1 MSSLDFFP
9 KVEDSLAE
17 RTLGGALVSVLSFAF
32 VIWAG
37 VHELHQCMQVE
48 TIDRLVPHTSDEHA
62 NVISINLD
70 LHFPA
75 LPCSELALEVRD
87 STGTEALK
95 FNNSVS
101 KLRTTSAG
109 APIGMPESVDFTE
122 RVALGMR
129 LNRFMHVLGD
139 VLAQLL
145 RFSLQSGCTRDYT
158 AVCPDHWEDRGNHR
172 CEAPAWYFGHC
183 QHFSHFNGY
192 STADKEDW

>member
-9 KVEDSLAE
+9 KVEDSLVE

-37 VHELHQCMQVE
+37 MHELGQCMQVE

-75 LPCSELALEVRD
+75 LPCSELSLEVRD
-87 STGTEALK
+87 ATGTEALK

-109 APIGMPESVDFTE
+109 T
-122 RVALGMR
+122 L
-129 LNRFMHVLGD
+129 
-139 VLAQLL
+139 
-145 RFSLQSGCTRDYT
+145 TRT
-158 AVCPDHWEDRGNHR
+158 LTRTPT
-172 CEAPAWYFGHC
+172 P
-183 QHFSHFNGY
+183 
-192 STADKEDW
+192 

>member
-1 MSSLDFFP
+1 
-9 KVEDSLAE
+9 
-17 RTLGGALVSVLSFAF
+17 
-32 VIWAG
+32 
-37 VHELHQCMQVE
+37 MQVE

-75 LPCSELALEVRD
+75 LPCSELSLEVRD
-87 STGTEALK
+87 ATGTEALK

-109 APIGMPESVDFTE
+109 TLTRTRTRTHLALPTPSPSSAQRAEVLCPPAPHPVAAAAARPGAPIGMPTEVDFTE

-139 VLAQLL
+139 ALAQLL

-172 CEAPAWYFGHC
+172 CDP
-183 QHFSHFNGY
+183 
-192 STADKEDW
+192 

>member
-1 MSSLDFFP
+1 MVRSLDFFP
-9 KVEDSLAE
+9 KVEDSPAE

-37 VHELHQCMQVE
+37 MHELSQCMQVE

-75 LPCSELALEVRD
+75 LPCSELALEVLD
-87 STGTEALK
+87 GTGKESLK

-139 VLAQLL
+139 ALAQLL
-145 RFSLQSGCTRDYT
+145 RFSLQSGCERDYS
-158 AVCPDHWEDRGNHR
+158 AVCPDHWEDRGNYR
-172 CEAPAWYFGHC
+172 RDPFALTRTRSRSRSRTLNLTWPQA
-183 QHFSHFNGY
+183 
-192 STADKEDW
+192 